1 MMDMQLLKEN
11 PVKSS
16 ISILTLVSMLVGAV
30 ITVDSRYVKA
40 DDLTSLKVYT
50 EKLIVQQGEQI
61 QSNVNSLRKQML
73 EEKLYD
79 LESVHPKR
87 RSSADNA
94 RIEKYKRDL
103 RDLRK

>member
-73 EEKLYD
+73 
-79 LESVHPKR
+79 
-87 RSSADNA
+87 
-94 RIEKYKRDL
+94 
-103 RDLRK
+103 

>member
-40 DDLTSLKVYT
+40 DDLTSLKVYN
-50 EKLIVQQGEQI
+50 EKLVVQQGEQI